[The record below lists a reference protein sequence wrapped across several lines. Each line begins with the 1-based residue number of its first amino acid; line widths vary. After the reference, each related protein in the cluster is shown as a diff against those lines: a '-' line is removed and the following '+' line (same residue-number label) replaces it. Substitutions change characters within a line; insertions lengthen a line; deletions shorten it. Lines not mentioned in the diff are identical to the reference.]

1 MKSKIVR
8 LILFAAI
15 LTCMPDSV
23 LAQKKKAV
31 KKSEPVVV
39 AEPTEEEINFENLLP
54 STARLQI
61 VDSVVTSVSKM
72 YDAVPL
78 APGMGKLSL
87 DRKDSIINYT
97 YVNEVGSKRIMSI
110 ADKKGEHHLYTA
122 SKVGEGWSNPVKINI
137 PGGVKDI
144 ICPLLMPDGT
154 TLYFAA
160 KNGTDNVGKHDVFYT
175 VYDSD
180 EDKYISPQ
188 SLGLPYNSSDE
199 DYYAI
204 TDEFNNLG
212 YIVTSRRQKKGN
224 VCIYTFIPT
233 ETRETY
239 AEDSNMSDEKLL
251 SLAHINKISDT
262 QRNKKAVKEAQD
274 RLKKA
279 IHSDTSKD
287 AMVFSFVVRKNLVYH
302 GLSDFKAPA
311 NKDNFTSLYQKQVK
325 LKVDTERLA
334 QCRND
339 FHKGNRSKQSEIL
352 ILEGSV
358 QKQRLDIKNLEK
370 QIRNLEIKTLTK

>member
-1 MKSKIVR
+1 MKSKIIR
-8 LILFAAI
+8 LILFTAVFTSI
-15 LTCMPDSV
+15 PSSV
-23 LAQKKKAV
+23 FAQKKKAV

-61 VDSVVTSVSKM
+61 VDSVVTSINRM
-72 YDAVPL
+72 YEVVPL
-78 APGMGKLSL
+78 ASGMGKISL
-87 DRKDSIINYT
+87 ERKDSIINYT
-97 YVNEVGSKRIMSI
+97 YINEVGSKKIMSI

-122 SKVGEGWSNPVKINI
+122 SKVGEGWSEPVKINI

-160 KNGTDNVGKHDVFYT
+160 KNGTDNVGKHDIFYT

-188 SLGLPYNSSDE
+188 SLGLPYNSSD
-199 DYYAI
+199 DDFYAI

-212 YIVTSRRQKKGN
+212 YIITNRRQKKGN
-224 VCIYTFIPT
+224 VCVYTFIPT

-239 AEDSNMSDEKLL
+239 AEDSNMTEEKLL

-262 QRNKKAVKEAQD
+262 QKNKKAVKEAQD

-279 IHSDTSKD
+279 IQSDTSKD

-302 GLSDFKAPA
+302 SLGEFKAPA

-325 LKVDTERLA
+325 LKVDTERLDQWRA
-334 QCRND
+334 D
-339 FHKGNRSKQSEIL
+339 FHNGNRAKQSDIL
-352 ILEGSV
+352 ILESSV
-358 QKQRLDIKNLEK
+358 QKQRMDIDRLEK
-370 QIRNLEIKTLTK
+370 QIRNLELKTLTK